1 MNMFLKDMG
10 DLLNHVGLY
19 DGTEGSFNFSDS
31 IHPATLG

>member
-10 DLLNHVGLY
+10 GINHAGLY
-19 DGTEGSFNFSDS
+19 DGTEGSFDFSDS